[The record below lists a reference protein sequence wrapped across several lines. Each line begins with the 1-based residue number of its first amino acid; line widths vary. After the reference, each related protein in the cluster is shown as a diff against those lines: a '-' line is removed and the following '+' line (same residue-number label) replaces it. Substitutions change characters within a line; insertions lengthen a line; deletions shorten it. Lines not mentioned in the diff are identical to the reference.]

1 METQV
6 RAILQERSGLGEA
19 VQGIGIHESLWLLG
33 MTSLASV
40 EVMLALEAAFGFE
53 FPESRLR
60 HATFATIFN
69 IMRCIRELTESSV
82 R

>member
-1 METQV
+1 MEAQV
-6 RAILQERSGLGEA
+6 RAILRERSGLGDA
-19 VQGIGIHESLWLLG
+19 VRGIGVHDSLWVLG

-40 EVMLALEAAFGFE
+40 EVMLDLEATFGFE
-53 FPESRLR
+53 FPENRLR

-69 IMRCIRELTESSV
+69 IVRCVRELTESRV

>member
-6 RAILQERSGLGEA
+6 RTILQERSGLGDT
-19 VQGIGIHESLWLLG
+19 VQGIGMHESLWLLG
-33 MTSLASV
+33 MTSLDSV
-40 EVMLALEAAFGFE
+40 EVMLTLEETFGFE

-69 IMRCIRELTESSV
+69 IMRCIKELTESSV
-82 R
+82 Q